1 MADQL
6 EEERRL
12 TGDAGF
18 VTLMKEMVFVP
29 GNRKRMIISIILMI
43 SQQVRRLTEESL
55 PFRCRFTIP
64 SAIDYFIAPR
74 TRVSAC

>member
-18 VTLMKEMVFVP
+18 VTLMKEMVLVP
-29 GNRKRMIISIILMI
+29 GNRKRMIISIILMV
-43 SQQVRRLTEESL
+43 SQQVRYLAE
-55 PFRCRFTIP
+55 P
-64 SAIDYFIAPR
+64 IDHFIAPR
-74 TRVSAC
+74 YMRSNVLT

>member
-18 VTLMKEMVFVP
+18 VTLMKEMIFIP

-43 SQQVRRLTEESL
+43 SQQVRLGGLKNRS
-55 PFRCRFTIP
+55 F
-64 SAIDYFIAPR
+64 S
-74 TRVSAC
+74 RVA

>member
-1 MADQL
+1 MQEMADQL

-18 VTLMKEMVFVP
+18 VTLMKEMVFIP

-43 SQQVRRLTEESL
+43 SQQVRYLAE
-55 PFRCRFTIP
+55 P
-64 SAIDYFIAPR
+64 SDHFMAPR
-74 TRVSAC
+74 NIRINVLT

>member
-43 SQQVRRLTEESL
+43 SQQVRYLTE
-55 PFRCRFTIP
+55 P
-64 SAIDYFIAPR
+64 SDHFIAQE
-74 TRVSAC
+74 T